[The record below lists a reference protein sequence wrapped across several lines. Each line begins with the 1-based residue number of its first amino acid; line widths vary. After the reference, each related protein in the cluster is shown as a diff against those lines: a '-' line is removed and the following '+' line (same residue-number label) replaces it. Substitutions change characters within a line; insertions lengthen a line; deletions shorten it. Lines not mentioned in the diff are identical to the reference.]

1 MKVKY
6 NTSLNCPK
14 QQAINPDVK
23 VNKGQTI
30 ALTCEI
36 DVNGVLKKDITWSF
50 WSNDGS
56 PITAGVSED
65 KFVHL

>member
-36 DVNGVLKKDITWSF
+36 DVNGVLKKDITWSK
-50 WSNDGS
+50 DGS
-56 PITAGVSED
+56 PITAGISED